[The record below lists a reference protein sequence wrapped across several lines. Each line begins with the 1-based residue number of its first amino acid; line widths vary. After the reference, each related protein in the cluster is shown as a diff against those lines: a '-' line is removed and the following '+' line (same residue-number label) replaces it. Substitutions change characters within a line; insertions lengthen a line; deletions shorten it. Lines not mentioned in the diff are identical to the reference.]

1 MRPIIP
7 IALCQLGPDQQF
19 IARVSALAIVRGSK
33 LYSFPHDKYGKLEH
47 ASIRRFAD
55 DVASKRFKPVLR
67 SESPSAQVRRHDR
80 QYPELGDRLRFV
92 CAQSGPGSGDVD
104 RVVATS
110 AQEFLGQIDIDRVLA
125 VRTTP
130 TLGA

>member
-1 MRPIIP
+1 M
-7 IALCQLGPDQQF
+7 
-19 IARVSALAIVRGSK
+19 SALAIVRGSK

-67 SESPSAQVRRHDR
+67 SESPSAQVRRHGR
-80 QYPELGDRLRFV
+80 QISQLGDRLRFV

-130 TLGA
+130 TLGASSSWRD